1 MNHTASD
8 TDAATSYDARA
19 TAATAVTI
27 ATASYCNCC
36 CYSCRNHCLKSSTAA
51 EAVTV
56 TITTAAIA
64 QSVTKIMPMDCNQR
78 LSGPLTMITLMFS
91 EETIIMETILQ
102 VGDAHDNNKNVLGCG
117 VYNVR
122 DMVDNDSR
130 LPMPVISSRVK
141 MTTRIQ

>member
-1 MNHTASD
+1 
-8 TDAATSYDARA
+8 
-19 TAATAVTI
+19 
-27 ATASYCNCC
+27 
-36 CYSCRNHCLKSSTAA
+36 
-51 EAVTV
+51 
-56 TITTAAIA
+56 
-64 QSVTKIMPMDCNQR
+64 
-78 LSGPLTMITLMFS
+78 MITLMFG
-91 EETIIMETILQ
+91 EETIMRDTILQ